1 MNSAIHRARRFL
13 AAALVTAVAGAS
25 LLFAAPAQAYDIPDF
40 EVPTA
45 AQAPVPYVSRVV
57 DAAGVVRLWK
67 TAGPATRAAAAVALA
82 GGPDAVQAFVDAGQ
96 DAPLAADRKQL
107 VTDLTTRGSVE
118 VRASAQ
124 RILDRNDP
132 VIINDFLA
140 QGWWRTWD
148 LDLRITATQFLNLDG
163 PIRRAASASI
173 DAGPEAIEEFVLSG
187 WMTEAR
193 VSDRQAA
200 YALIASPNPAV
211 SAGAKT
217 VLATS
222 DPDSDA
228 AKVSDYLRYGQ
239 FVAAGHYTEFST
251 VSGLLQQVKAD
262 IKDNPLGSAAV
273 ADRAQAAV
281 VTARGAAVTA
291 RDADEKRLLAD
302 WKFLTAQAA
311 PRQVA
316 DNNSM
321 ADQKPLKE
329 AFSKAAKEVPG
340 VLAVV
345 SAPGADLDALIK
357 EARLAT
363 VDLAL
368 VGTPEVK
375 KAAETALASGDAAV
389 KNFIGSGY
397 AAAIKQDAV
406 RPSAFEGDRQAAYK
420 ALSAGGPYVKKAAK
434 AALESVSHADTRYF
448 LEYGYADAQELDNR
462 ILAYQT
468 MDDAGLELR
477 AAANV
482 ALDGSRADAQV
493 FATAG
498 QFAALERDNATTE
511 HIASVDA
518 MLTELAGLADKAKL
532 DAGQAAAAAAEAARA
547 AEQARRDAEA
557 RAAEEARQAE
567 AARAAEAAKGSGTVS
582 ASQEYGN
589 GQVPN
594 VVPWPREYAPA
605 VEVPDSEPAPES
617 ATESPVPAPSISVP
631 PASADNDASA
641 DGSPTVDSE
650 SQEAAAPLAASAT
663 GVNGWTIGLIVLLVL
678 AAAGAITFLLRRKG
692 SPAKS

>member
-45 AQAPVPYVSRVV
+45 AQAPVPYVSRAV

-107 VTDLTTRGSVE
+107 VTEVSQRGSKH
-118 VRASAQ
+118 VRSKAQ
-124 RILDRNDP
+124 EILAANDP
-132 VIINDFLA
+132 ALIDGFLA
-140 QGWWRTWD
+140 SGWESTWNV
-148 LDLRITATQFLNLDG
+148 DLRTVATYFTEYKNVLVQREAQKSL
-163 PIRRAASASI
+163 
-173 DAGPEAIEEFVLSG
+173 DAGQKAVRDFVLSG

-228 AKVSDYLRYGQ
+228 AKVADYLRYGQ

-251 VSGLLQQVKAD
+251 VSGLLKQVKAD

-281 VTARGAAVTA
+281 VTARGAAITA

-316 DNNSM
+316 DNNTM

-389 KNFIGSGY
+389 KNFI
-397 AAAIKQDAV
+397 
-406 RPSAFEGDRQAAYK
+406 
-420 ALSAGGPYVKKAAK
+420 AGGHGAADKLDGAVMLNEKQRVAQLHDAGGEYVRKAASIAGK
-434 AALESVSHADTRYF
+434 SPNHADTRYF

>member
-45 AQAPVPYVSRVV
+45 AQAPVPYVSRAV

-228 AKVSDYLRYGQ
+228 AKVADYLRYGQ

-316 DNNSM
+316 DNNTM

-389 KNFIGSGY
+389 KNFI
-397 AAAIKQDAV
+397 
-406 RPSAFEGDRQAAYK
+406 
-420 ALSAGGPYVKKAAK
+420 AGGHGAADKLDGAVMLNEKQRVAQLHDAGGEYVRKAASIAGK
-434 AALESVSHADTRYF
+434 SPNHADTRYF

>member
-45 AQAPVPYVSRVV
+45 AQAPVPYVSRAV

-96 DAPLAADRKQL
+96 DAPLAADRRQL

-228 AKVSDYLRYGQ
+228 AKVADYLRYGQ

-251 VSGLLQQVKAD
+251 VSGLLKQVKAD

-281 VTARGAAVTA
+281 VTARGAAITA

-316 DNNSM
+316 DNNTM

-434 AALESVSHADTRYF
+434 AALESVNHADTRYF

-663 GVNGWTIGLIVLLVL
+663 GVNGWSIGLIVLLVL

>member
-45 AQAPVPYVSRVV
+45 AQAPVPYVSRAV

-228 AKVSDYLRYGQ
+228 AKVADYLRYGQ

-316 DNNSM
+316 DNNTM

-498 QFAALERDNATTE
+498 QFAALERDNATTA

-518 MLTELAGLADKAKL
+518 MLTELAGLADKAKF